1 MSETYKERLQAYKKM
16 ISKDMSFTDQLD
28 MREPQLVT
36 EYALSIFTNMRIEED
51 GY

>member
-1 MSETYKERLQAYKKM
+1 M

-36 EYALSIFTNMRIEED
+36 EYALSIFTNMRLEED
-51 GY
+51 GYQLQPDYLSRI